1 MSRRT
6 RIIDLL
12 TSTEVALTAREI
24 SRDLGIQETTVVR
37 DLKHIARTLGSR
49 GDALMTRPAICAE
62 CGFTFSPKASS
73 PGKCPSC
80 RSTQINPPAF
90 IVPIKQE
97 I

>member
-12 TSTEVALTAREI
+12 ASTEVALTAREI
-24 SRDLGIQETTVVR
+24 SRVLGIQETTVAR
-37 DLKHIARTLGSR
+37 DLRHIAKTLTSR
-49 GDALMTRPAICAE
+49 GDALLTRPANCAE
-62 CGFTFSPKASS
+62 CGFTFSPKTSS

-90 IVPIKQE
+90 IIPIKQE

>member
-12 TSTEVALTAREI
+12 ASTEVALTAREI
-24 SRDLGIQETTVVR
+24 SRDLGIEETTVVR
-37 DLKHIARTLGSR
+37 DLKHIARTLSSR
-49 GDALMTRPAICAE
+49 GDALMTRPANCAE
-62 CGFTFSPKASS
+62 CGFIFSPKPSS

-90 IVPIKQE
+90 IVPINQQ